1 MEKIPLTD
9 RKYVP
14 TFIFVT
20 SLFMLWGIAISMG
33 DVLNRHFQKVL
44 NVSLAQSGLVQ
55 FSIFGAY
62 AVMGIPAGLFM
73 KKYGYKNGVLLG
85 LCLYAIGAF
94 LFIPA
99 AGAESFGFFRI
110 ALFILACGLATLEAV
125 AHPFAAALGDE
136 RRSEQRLNFSQTFN
150 AVGTIIGP
158 VLGGYFILRA
168 VLTGD
173 TQADLFSV
181 KMLYAAIGAT
191 VFIIAVAFLFTK
203 VPPLQEARNN
213 PSSQRSYGELFR
225 YKHFRWTVVAQFFN
239 VAAQGGTWAF
249 FINYAVKYMPG
260 MSDSH
265 ASYYFGLSMFM
276 MLMGRIVGTYL
287 MNFIA
292 PNKLLA
298 LFCLGSITMC
308 IIISQHLG
316 WLSFACLIGLQFTF
330 SIMFPT
336 IFGLGL
342 RNISDL
348 REKASSFIV
357 MAVAGGAVFPP
368 IMGYVAD
375 KYSVATA
382 YLLPIICYFMIF
394 LFAVKFYKPSEEA
407 PATQS

>member
-1 MEKIPLTD
+1 MGKIPLTD
-9 RKYVP
+9 RKYIP

-85 LCLYAIGAF
+85 LCLYAFGSF

-110 ALFILACGLATLEAV
+110 ALFVLACGLATLEAV
-125 AHPFAAALGDE
+125 AHPFTAALGDE
-136 RRSEQRLNFSQTFN
+136 RKSEQRLNFSQTFN

-158 VLGGYFILRA
+158 LLGGFFILGD

-181 KMLYAAIGAT
+181 KMLYTAIGAT
-191 VFIIAVAFLFTK
+191 VFSIALAFWSIK
-203 VPPLQEARNN
+203 VPPLQEARNAVGT
-213 PSSQRSYGELFR
+213 QRSYKELFQ
-225 YKHFRWTVVAQFFN
+225 YSHFKWAVVAQFFN
-239 VAAQGGTWAF
+239 VATQGGTWAF
-249 FINYAVKYMPG
+249 FINYAITYMPG
-260 MSDSH
+260 MTDQQ
-265 ASYYFGLSMFM
+265 ASYYFSLSMVM
-276 MLMGRIVGTYL
+276 MLLGRVVGTYL

-298 LFCLGSITMC
+298 LFCLGSIAMC
-308 IIISQHLG
+308 LIISQHIG
-316 WLSFACLIGLQFTF
+316 WISFACLIGLQFTF

-336 IFGLGL
+336 IFGLGMKNL
-342 RNISDL
+342 NDL

-357 MAVAGGAVFPP
+357 MGVVGGAVFPP
-368 IMGYVAD
+368 VMGYVAD
-375 KYSVATA
+375 QYSVATA
-382 YLLPIICYFMIF
+382 YLLPIVCYFMIF
-394 LFAVKFYKPSEEA
+394 LFAIKFYKPVELN
-407 PATQS
+407 

>member
-9 RKYVP
+9 RKYIP

-44 NVSLAQSGLVQ
+44 GVSLGQSGLVQ

-73 KKYGYKNGVLLG
+73 RKYGYKNGVLLG
-85 LCLYAIGAF
+85 LCLYAFGSF

-125 AHPFAAALGDE
+125 AHPFTAALGDE
-136 RRSEQRLNFSQTFN
+136 RKSEQRLNFSQTFN

-158 VLGGYFILRA
+158 ILGGFFILGD
-168 VLTGD
+168 VLSGN

-181 KMLYAAIGAT
+181 KMLYSAIGAT
-191 VFIIAVAFLFTK
+191 VFIIAMAFWFIK
-203 VPPLQEARNN
+203 VPPLQEARNA
-213 PSSQRSYGELFR
+213 SGTQRTYRELFQ
-225 YKHFRWTVVAQFFN
+225 YKHFKWAVVAQFFN
-239 VAAQGGTWAF
+239 VATQGGTWAF
-249 FINYAVKYMPG
+249 FINYAITYMPG
-260 MSDSH
+260 MTDQH
-265 ASYYFGLSMFM
+265 ASYYFSLSMVM
-276 MLMGRIVGTYL
+276 MLLGRMIGTYL

-298 LFCLGSITMC
+298 IFCLGSIAMC
-308 IIISQHLG
+308 LVISQHLG

-336 IFGLGL
+336 IFGLGMKNL
-342 RNISDL
+342 NDL

-357 MAVAGGAVFPP
+357 MGVVGGAVFPP
-368 IMGYVAD
+368 MMGYVAD
-375 KYSVATA
+375 KTSVATA

-394 LFAVKFYKPSEEA
+394 LFAIKFYKPEE
-407 PATQS
+407 SKL

>member
-1 MEKIPLTD
+1 MQQVPLTEK
-9 RKYVP
+9 KYVV
-14 TFIFVT
+14 TFTFVT

-44 NVSLAQSGLVQ
+44 DVSLAQSGLVQ

-73 KKYGYKNGVLLG
+73 KKYGYKKGVLMG

-99 AGAESFGFFRI
+99 AGAESFSFFRI

-125 AHPFAAALGDE
+125 AHPFSAALGDE
-136 RRSEQRLNFSQTFN
+136 SRSEQRINFSQTFN

-158 VLGGYFILRA
+158 VLGGFFILRE

-173 TQADLFSV
+173 TQTDLTSV
-181 KMLYAAIGAT
+181 KILYACIGAAVLT
-191 VFIIAVAFLFTK
+191 IAGAFYLVK
-203 VPPLQEARNN
+203 VPPLPDEHLDNKG
-213 PSSQRSYGELFR
+213 PERSYKELFKYR
-225 YKHFRWTVVAQFFN
+225 HFRWAVVAQFFD

-249 FINYAVKYMPG
+249 FINYAVRYMPG
-260 MSDSH
+260 MTDEQ
-265 ASYYFGLSMFM
+265 AAYYFSFSMLM
-276 MLMGRIVGTYL
+276 MLLGRVIGTWL
-287 MNFIA
+287 MNFMA

-298 LFCLGSITMC
+298 IYTSGSIIMAL
-308 IIISQHLG
+308 IVSQHLG

-342 RNISDL
+342 KNLGDL
-348 REKASSFIV
+348 HQKASSFIV
-357 MAVAGGAVFPP
+357 MGVVGGALFPP
-368 IMGYVAD
+368 LMGMLAD
-375 KYSVATA
+375 ATDVATA
-382 YLLPIICYFMIF
+382 YLLPIVCYTVIL
-394 LFAVKFYKPSEEA
+394 LFALKFYKPQEG
-407 PATQS
+407 

>member
-62 AVMGIPAGLFM
+62 AIMGIPAGLFM

-85 LCLYAIGAF
+85 LCLYAFGSF

-125 AHPFAAALGDE
+125 AHPFTAALGDE
-136 RRSEQRLNFSQTFN
+136 RKSEQRLNFSQTFN

-158 VLGGYFILRA
+158 LLGGFFILGD
-168 VLTGD
+168 VLTGN
-173 TQADLFSV
+173 TQTDLFSV
-181 KMLYAAIGAT
+181 KMLYSAIGAT
-191 VFIIAVAFLFTK
+191 VFIIAVAFWFTK
-203 VPPLQEARNN
+203 VPPLQEARNM
-213 PSSQRSYGELFR
+213 PGSQRGYRELFQ
-225 YKHFRWTVVAQFFN
+225 YKHFKWSVVAQFFN

-249 FINYAVKYMPG
+249 FINYAVTYMPG
-260 MSDSH
+260 MTDQQ
-265 ASYYFGLSMFM
+265 ASYYFSLSMGM
-276 MLMGRIVGTYL
+276 MLLGRVVGTYL
-287 MNFIA
+287 MTFMT

-298 LFCLGSITMC
+298 LFCLGSIAMC
-308 IIISQHLG
+308 LAISRHLG

-336 IFGLGL
+336 IFGLGM
-342 RNISDL
+342 RNLNDL

-357 MAVAGGAVFPP
+357 MGVVGGAVFPP
-368 IMGYVAD
+368 VMGYVAD
-375 KYSVATA
+375 KTSVATT
-382 YLLPIICYFMIF
+382 YLLPIICYSMIF
-394 LFAVKFYKPSEEA
+394 LFAIKFYKPEKR
-407 PATQS
+407 

>member
-1 MEKIPLTD
+1 
-9 RKYVP
+9 
-14 TFIFVT
+14 
-20 SLFMLWGIAISMG
+20 MLWGIAISMG

-44 NVSLAQSGLVQ
+44 SVSLAQSGLVQ

-85 LCLYAIGAF
+85 LCLYAFGSF

-136 RRSEQRLNFSQTFN
+136 RKSEQRINFSQTFN

-158 VLGGYFILRA
+158 ILGGFFILGD
-168 VLTGD
+168 VLTGN

-181 KMLYAAIGAT
+181 KMLYSAIGAT
-191 VFIIAVAFLFTK
+191 VFIIAVAFWFIK
-203 VPPLQEARNN
+203 VPPLQEARN
-213 PSSQRSYGELFR
+213 SSEVQRSYRELFTFR
-225 YKHFRWTVVAQFFN
+225 HFRWAVVAQFFN
-239 VAAQGGTWAF
+239 VAAQGSTWAF

-260 MSDSH
+260 MTDQH
-265 ASYYFGLSMFM
+265 ASYYFSLSMVM
-276 MLMGRIVGTYL
+276 MLTGRIIGTYL

-298 LFCLGSITMC
+298 AFAFGSICMC
-308 IIISQHLG
+308 LAISQHLG
-316 WLSFACLIGLQFTF
+316 WFSFACLIGLQFTF

-342 RNISDL
+342 KNLNDL

-357 MAVAGGAVFPP
+357 MGVVGGAVFPP
-368 IMGYVAD
+368 LMGYVAD
-375 KYSVATA
+375 KTSVATA

-394 LFAVKFYKPSEEA
+394 LFAIKFYKPEEVK
-407 PATQS
+407 P

>member
-20 SLFMLWGIAISMG
+20 SLFMMWGIAISMG

-62 AVMGIPAGLFM
+62 FVMGIPAGLFM
-73 KKYGYKNGVLLG
+73 KKYGYKKGVLAG
-85 LCLYAIGAF
+85 LILYALGAF
-94 LFIPA
+94 LFVPA

-125 AHPFAAALGDE
+125 AHPFTAALGDE
-136 RRSEQRLNFSQTFN
+136 SKSEQRLNFSQTFN
-150 AVGTIIGP
+150 ALGTIIGP
-158 VLGGYFILRA
+158 LLGGFFILGD
-168 VLTGD
+168 VLTGN
-173 TQADLFSV
+173 TQTDLFSV
-181 KMLYAAIGAT
+181 KILYSAIGAT
-191 VFIIAVAFLFTK
+191 VFIIAASFWAIK
-203 VPPLQEARNN
+203 VPPLQESRN
-213 PSSQRSYGELFR
+213 STGAQRTYKELFQ
-225 YKHFRWTVVAQFFN
+225 YKHFKWAVVAQFFN
-239 VAAQGGTWAF
+239 VATQGGTWAF
-249 FINYAVKYMPG
+249 FINYAVTYMPG
-260 MSDSH
+260 MSDQQ
-265 ASYYFGLSMFM
+265 ASYYFSLSMFM
-276 MLMGRIVGTYL
+276 MLMGRIIGTYL

-316 WLSFACLIGLQFTF
+316 WFSFACLIGLQFTF

-336 IFGLGL
+336 IFGLGMKNL
-342 RNISDL
+342 NDL

-357 MAVAGGAVFPP
+357 MGVVGGAVFPP

-394 LFAVKFYKPSEEA
+394 LFAIKFYKPVE
-407 PATQS
+407 TK